1 MNDRDDDHDDTTLQ
15 RSGRRPGDT
24 DGPVIGDGYED
35 GDPGAHDA
43 FVSSESLDEPDR
55 LRRRGIYLLPNL
67 ITTAALFSGFF
78 AIVAAMN
85 GNFETA
91 ALAIFAAMV
100 LDAAD
105 GRVARLTRTES
116 AFGAEYDSLSDMV
129 AFGVAPALVVFAWSL
144 QALGQIGWV
153 ATFIYMACA
162 ALRLARFNMRHD
174 NSSFTGLASP
184 AAAAIIAGV
193 VWVATSGS
201 GQEAV
206 TGPEG
211 FGAFLLALL
220 TAGMGLLMVAPVRYW
235 SPKLFNFKGRV
246 PFMTLVAAVIAYAVV
261 MVDPPRVLLGLFL
274 LYALSGPAQWLWQ
287 HFGEPRFGSKARDPE
302 NK

>member
-1 MNDRDDDHDDTTLQ
+1 MQDHREHSDDSLPPQPDEAASGDD
-15 RSGRRPGDT
+15 SSEPEPD
-24 DGPVIGDGYED
+24 ES
-35 GDPGAHDA
+35 
-43 FVSSESLDEPDR
+43 FVSKESLDEPDR

-67 ITTAALFSGFF
+67 ITTGALFSGFF
-78 AIVAAMN
+78 AIVAAMH

-91 ALAIFAAMV
+91 ALAILAAMI

-129 AFGVAPALVVFAWSL
+129 AFGVAPALVVFSWSL
-144 QALGQIGWV
+144 QSLGQFGWV

-193 VWVATSGS
+193 VWVATSGQA
-201 GQEAV
+201 QEALS
-206 TGPEG
+206 GPTG
-211 FGAFLLALL
+211 FGAVLLAVL
-220 TAGMGLLMVAPVRYW
+220 TAGLGLLMVAPVRYW
-235 SPKLFNFKGRV
+235 SPKLINFKSRA
-246 PFMTLVAAVIAYAVV
+246 PFMALVAVVLGYAVV
-261 MVDPPRVLLGLFL
+261 MIDPPRVLLTLFL

-287 HFGEPRFGSKARDPE
+287 YFGPPRVGKASGEQE
-302 NK
+302 NR